1 MEGYSHLTSLFSLC
15 SCLILCISE
24 GMSLSWRAS
33 SSFRSSMYAT
43 TCTHS
48 QVYKL
53 DTCTIYESVLR
64 ELLSD
69 WRLARYGEWN
79 KFNVECCEAHHH
91 YSRCYAFGLWT
102 SSHYE
107 EYYLTQ
113 NVWSSVYMYYLQIPH
128 PHPLSSVRHIVNQ
141 KSYCHIQSVS
151 GSAGGGAWQC
161 VPQSYTHKYHSSGT
175 ESGPLTVLPLPRAL
189 LSALRS
195 PTGGWSAKG
204 SLLLVIHTL
213 YITDLRTC
221 SFLPRPCHHPVFDCL
236 W

>member
-24 GMSLSWRAS
+24 GMSLSLRAS

-53 DTCTIYESVLR
+53 DTCTIYELMLR

-69 WRLARYGEWN
+69 WRLAIYGEWN

-91 YSRCYAFGLWT
+91 YSRCYVVALWT
-102 SSHYE
+102 SSQYE

-113 NVWSSVYMYYLQIPH
+113 NVWSSVCYLQIPH
-128 PHPLSSVRHIVNQ
+128 PHPLHII
-141 KSYCHIQSVS
+141 CETQS
-151 GSAGGGAWQC
+151 
-161 VPQSYTHKYHSSGT
+161 KI
-175 ESGPLTVLPLPRAL
+175 L
-189 LSALRS
+189 LSHTVSEWVSRW
-195 PTGGWSAKG
+195 WSWA
-204 SLLLVIHTL
+204 VHTTKSHTQIPFFWNRVRATHCL
-213 YITDLRTC
+213 TSASCFAVSSSITDWWLVCERKFATGYPYIVYQW
-221 SFLPRPCHHPVFDCL
+221 LA
-236 W
+236 